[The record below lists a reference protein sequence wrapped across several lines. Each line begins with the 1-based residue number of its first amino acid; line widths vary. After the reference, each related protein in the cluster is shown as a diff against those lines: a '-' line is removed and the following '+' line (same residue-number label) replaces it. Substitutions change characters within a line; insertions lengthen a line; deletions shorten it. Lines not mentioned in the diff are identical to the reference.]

1 MSKQPGNF
9 GFGEDETMLRDAA
22 GKFFEDHYTPD
33 KLHTLV
39 AAESGLHRPN
49 TAAWNPDHWRQLVEL
64 GWPAVCVP
72 ESEGGVG
79 MPLVAAVALA
89 EEVGR
94 AGFPSPL
101 LSTFQATFVLNAC
114 GTEAARQ
121 ALRDIA
127 AGTATSFAM
136 HDRRGDFGNGSTDVT
151 CVNGRLSGEAAFVQE
166 ARKAVRF
173 LVRARHADGCGLYLV
188 ETGAR
193 GLEVAPDAI
202 VDLTRDQA
210 TLIFEEVDAVE
221 VTSPGHADAAI
232 AAAMPALLCIAAA
245 DMVGSGEWLLQ
256 TTVEYARTRTQFDRP
271 LGFFQAIKHPLVNCM
286 LDIDAAKSLTYHAAC
301 AVDHEPE
308 RALRFARM
316 AKAAAGDMAVSGA
329 SRAVQFHGGIG
340 FTWECHV
347 HLFFKRQMHGH
358 VLLGDAR
365 HHRALLA
372 EEVIGALPQ
381 KAAAQA

>member
-1 MSKQPGNF
+1 MSEQPANF

-22 GKFFEDHYTPD
+22 RKFFEDHYTPD

-49 TAAWNPDHWRQLVEL
+49 TAAWDPGHWAQLVEL

-101 LSTFQATFVLNAC
+101 VSTFHATFVLKAC

-121 ALRDIA
+121 ALRDIG
-127 AGTATSFAM
+127 AGTATSLAM
-136 HDRRGDFGNGSTDVT
+136 HDRRGHFGDGSADVT
-151 CVNGRLSGEAAFVQE
+151 CVNGRLSGAAAFVQE
-166 ARKAVRF
+166 ARKADRF

-188 ETGAR
+188 DVGAR
-193 GLEVAPDAI
+193 GLDVSPDAI

-210 TLIFEEVDAVE
+210 TLIFEDVDAVE
-221 VTSPGHADAAI
+221 VASPGRADAAI
-232 AAAMPALLCIAAA
+232 ADAMPAMLCTAAA
-245 DMVGSGEWLLQ
+245 DMVGAGEWLLQ

-286 LDIDAAKSLTYHAAC
+286 LDVDAARSLTYNAAC

-316 AKAAAGDMAVSGA
+316 AKAAASDMAVSVA

-347 HLFFKRQMHGH
+347 HVFFKRQMHGH

-365 HHRALLA
+365 HHRVLLA
-372 EEVIGALPQ
+372 EEIIDGAPEL
-381 KAAAQA
+381 AAW